1 MKDKNEIELKDG
13 DIIDIHQTVNGYSQF
28 IIISQ
33 NPLDIRY
40 EYDPLRK
47 YEYDKEDLLKPCQ
60 FSGEV
65 DWEIIGSIGNDSD
78 GFKIFHMKNFFVLLL
93 NTFFYPFTML
103 YNILHRHSS
112 TALFNPKA
120 LEILSDPKKYEE
132 MEKCIN
138 EYYKT
143 GKWDYDKIN
152 QIIND

>member
-1 MKDKNEIELKDG
+1 MKQEKELLELANKYGWEYISTTRKLSEAFIEKHADKVDWECIS
-13 DIIDIHQTVNGYSQF
+13 IHQKLSETF
-28 IIISQ
+28 I
-33 NPLDIRY
+33 
-40 EYDPLRK
+40 EK
-47 YEYDKEDLLKPCQ
+47 HADKLN
-60 FSGEV
+60 
-65 DWEIIGSIGNDSD
+65 WEIIGSIGNDFRC
-78 GFKIFHMKNFFVLLL
+78 FKIFNMKNFFVLLL
-93 NTFFYPFTML
+93 NTLFYPFTML

-120 LEILSDPKKYEE
+120 LEVLSDPKKYEE